1 MTMQLS
7 IERPAGHLGNPPA
20 TVPAW
25 RPLPAPPA
33 ANDAAAVAAVATNV
47 RLPRVVLHD
56 VRYAIDADDRVAR
69 VIAAAVA
76 AVGAVT
82 LLESVARLA
91 ALYA

>member
-1 MTMQLS
+1 MTIQLS

-33 ANDAAAVAAVATNV
+33 ANDAAVAAMATDV
-47 RLPRVVLHD
+47 RLPRVALHD
-56 VRYAIDADDRVAR
+56 VRYAFDADDRVAR

>member
-1 MTMQLS
+1 
-7 IERPAGHLGNPPA
+7 
-20 TVPAW
+20 
-25 RPLPAPPA
+25 
-33 ANDAAAVAAVATNV
+33 
-47 RLPRVVLHD
+47 